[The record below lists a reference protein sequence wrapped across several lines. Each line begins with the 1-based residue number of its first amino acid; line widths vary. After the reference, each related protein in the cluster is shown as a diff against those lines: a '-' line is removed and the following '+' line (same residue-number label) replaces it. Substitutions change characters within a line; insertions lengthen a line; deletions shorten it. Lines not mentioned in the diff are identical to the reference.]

1 MLRPGCR
8 SQALQVGRRRSIGSE
23 SKQISNYGLELGWGC
38 SSHLTPLYEGCHFL
52 FRKTGARFSEVIA
65 LGGHRRTWVALWTMG
80 GGTASHLRSALYPD
94 QIYRPDVCGI
104 RRQPM
109 FHNWSTHLTSSLLSG
124 ELDSY
129 DAEPEGVNEGFS
141 FMKLRSIAVLPSSPD
156 TDLKLFKV
164 REQSLVRTDAL
175 GEGRQ
180 TLISHRAGRRAFHR
194 NLNPGVLDEAGPLI
208 RQPVSGKENP
218 SMPVYHFWW
227 GNLLSHMWDRV
238 VFSIGSAYYDDSNL
252 KVIGGYG
259 RDP

>member
-1 MLRPGCR
+1 M
-8 SQALQVGRRRSIGSE
+8 QE
-23 SKQISNYGLELGWGC
+23 S
-38 SSHLTPLYEGCHFL
+38 SS
-52 FRKTGARFSEVIA
+52 IA
-65 LGGHRRTWVALWTMG
+65 LGGHRRTLELGLLYGLWEGAQRHISGVPYTRIK
-80 GGTASHLRSALYPD
+80 S
-94 QIYRPDVCGI
+94 IDVCGI

-141 FMKLRSIAVLPSSPD
+141 LMKLRSIAVLPSSPD

-180 TLISHRAGRRAFHR
+180 TLISHRAGRRAPHFHR

-218 SMPVYHFWW
+218 SMPVYHSKVWVGEFA
-227 GNLLSHMWDRV
+227 LSHV
-238 VFSIGSAYYDDSNL
+238 GS
-252 KVIGGYG
+252 G
-259 RDP
+259 RLLHWLSLLLR